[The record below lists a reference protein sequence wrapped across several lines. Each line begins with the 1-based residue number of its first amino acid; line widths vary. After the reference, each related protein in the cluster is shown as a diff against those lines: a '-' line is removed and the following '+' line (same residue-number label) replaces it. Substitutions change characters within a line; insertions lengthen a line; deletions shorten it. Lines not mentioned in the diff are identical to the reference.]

1 MYRQLVF
8 RWFIETNSSGRAVK
22 PITFIHGSLHLQNRA
37 NQRNGLKIYR
47 YCPLAASPDPLN
59 KNIIGKLNY
68 IKKVPHTSPA
78 NYQSKVA
85 ILQKHFGVS
94 RSEASKLI
102 KSSEKLMKSSVE
114 HFQLISSTMEGL
126 SLMQEDANS
135 TLLFT
140 LDPPELRHAYLFL
153 KECELPNITASM
165 ILRLVAIL
173 TSPK

>member
-1 MYRQLVF
+1 
-8 RWFIETNSSGRAVK
+8 
-22 PITFIHGSLHLQNRA
+22 
-37 NQRNGLKIYR
+37 
-47 YCPLAASPDPLN
+47 
-59 KNIIGKLNY
+59 
-68 IKKVPHTSPA
+68 
-78 NYQSKVA
+78 
-85 ILQKHFGVS
+85 
-94 RSEASKLI
+94 
-102 KSSEKLMKSSVE
+102 MKSSVE

-173 TSPK
+173 TSPKWFFL